1 VKSKEFICNRKMQ
14 GDDVAYISRPTK
26 NKPLFTFLVELIIA
40 VWTNS
45 ILGWAIAD
53 DVFDPRFF
61 TYFTYAFGAYFY
73 SFMGI
78 SEVEPYLN
86 EFLIV
91 FLLPIYMGL
100 AVFVY
105 VAIVVIV
112 YNNDWVIIRDSVFG
126 GADLTMGEVHTGDWF
141 FHYFPPFTLLVY
153 CLVNYAPVTTTNFV
167 LWSNDNKLAKIA
179 YCCYVIV
186 IPPVILGYY
195 MLTMPFDENYPMKMR
210 TWQICFMVF
219 LLSTFIQVTYLFGSY
234 SAGMNIGKHLVK
246 HRENFR
252 DNKV

>member
-1 VKSKEFICNRKMQ
+1 MYQ
-14 GDDVAYISRPTK
+14 DDVAYITRPKK
-26 NKPLFTFLVELIIA
+26 NKPLFTFLTEFVIA

-61 TYFTYAFGAYFY
+61 TYFTYAVGAYFY
-73 SFMGI
+73 NFMGI

-91 FLLPIYMGL
+91 FFLPIYMGL
-100 AVFVY
+100 TVFVS

-112 YNNDWVIIRDSVFG
+112 FNNDWVLIRDSIYG
-126 GADLTMGEVHTGDWF
+126 GADLTMGEVHTGDWI
-141 FHYFPPFTLLVY
+141 FHFFPPFILLAY
-153 CLVNYAPVTTTNFV
+153 CLVNYAPITTTNYF
-167 LWSNDNKLAKIA
+167 LWSDENKLPKIV

-186 IPPVILGYY
+186 IPSLILGYY
-195 MLTMPFDENYPMKMR
+195 MLTMPFAENYPMKLR
-210 TWQICFMVF
+210 TWQICIMVF
-219 LLSTFIQVTYLFGSY
+219 LLSVLIQVFYLLGSY
-234 SAGMNIGKHLVK
+234 SAAMNIGRHLVK